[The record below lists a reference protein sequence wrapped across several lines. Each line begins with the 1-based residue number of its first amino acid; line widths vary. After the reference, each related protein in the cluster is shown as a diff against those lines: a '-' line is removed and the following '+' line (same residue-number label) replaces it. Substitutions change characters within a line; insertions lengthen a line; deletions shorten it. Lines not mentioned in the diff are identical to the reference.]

1 MFEIFSV
8 IWKKFKEYIVLVLL
22 LIISLIILSSS
33 QKQSAK
39 KASSVFFGVFANFS
53 SVISDALDIA
63 KYKSENS
70 SLRKTNAE
78 LMLEIN
84 KLRQYGI
91 ENSELKNL
99 LGIKD
104 TLHYPILPANVVS
117 KSLSRSQGTFT
128 LNVGR
133 RDSVRPGMP
142 VINEFG
148 LVGIVYSTSSN
159 YSIVRTLENLDLSLT
174 VKDERSRVDGVM
186 KWNGANLVIIN
197 VPKTFDV
204 EPGDRIITSDLSSI
218 VAMPVPIGVVVG
230 LNNVETGI
238 FNEVKLKPF
247 VDFVTTENVFVIK
260 VVESKEEDNLELN
273 FFNRK

>member
-33 QKQSAK
+33 QKPSAK

-91 ENSELKNL
+91 ENSELKDL

-133 RDSVRPGMP
+133 RNNVRPGMP

-174 VKDERSRVDGVM
+174 VKDERSRVDGIM

-204 EPGDRIITSDLSSI
+204 EPGDRIITSDISSI

>member
-91 ENSELKNL
+91 ENSELKDL

-133 RDSVRPGMP
+133 RDNVRPGMP

-174 VKDERSRVDGVM
+174 VKDERSRVDGIM

-204 EPGDRIITSDLSSI
+204 EPGDRIITSDISSI

>member
-33 QKQSAK
+33 QKPSAK

-91 ENSELKNL
+91 ENSELKDL

>member
-91 ENSELKNL
+91 ENSELKDL

>member
-91 ENSELKNL
+91 ENSELKDL

-133 RDSVRPGMP
+133 RDNVRPGMP

-174 VKDERSRVDGVM
+174 VKDERSRVDGIM

>member
-1 MFEIFSV
+1 MFEIFSA

-33 QKQSAK
+33 QKPSAK

-91 ENSELKNL
+91 ENSELKDL

>member
-91 ENSELKNL
+91 ENSELKDL

-104 TLHYPILPANVVS
+104 TLRYPILPANVVS

>member
-1 MFEIFSV
+1 MFDLFSTV
-8 IWKKFKEYIVLVLL
+8 WKKFKEYIVLVIL
-22 LIISLIILSSS
+22 LIISLIILSSN
-33 QKQSAK
+33 QKPSAK

-63 KYKSENS
+63 KCKSENS
-70 SLRKTNAE
+70 SLRKTNTE

-84 KLRQYGI
+84 KLRQFGI
-91 ENSELKNL
+91 ENSELKDL

-128 LNVGR
+128 LNVGK
-133 RDSVRPGMP
+133 RDNVRPGMP

-197 VPKTFDV
+197 VPKTYDV

-218 VAMPVPIGVVVG
+218 VAMPIPVGIVVG
-230 LNNVETGI
+230 LNNLETGI
-238 FNEVKLKPF
+238 FNEVKIKPF

-260 VVESKEEDNLELN
+260 VVESKEEDNIELN

>member
-91 ENSELKNL
+91 ENSELKDL

-218 VAMPVPIGVVVG
+218 VAMPVPVGVVVG

-238 FNEVKLKPF
+238 FNEVKIKPF

>member
-1 MFEIFSV
+1 MFKIFSA
-8 IWKKFKEYIVLVLL
+8 IWKKFKEYIVLLLL
-22 LIISLIILSSS
+22 LIISLIILSSN
-33 QKQSAK
+33 QKPSAK

-91 ENSELKNL
+91 ENSELKDL

-204 EPGDRIITSDLSSI
+204 EPGDRIITSNLSSI
-218 VAMPVPIGVVVG
+218 VAMPVPVGVVVG

-238 FNEVKLKPF
+238 FNEVKIKPF

-273 FFNRK
+273 FYNRK